1 MFKAMRSPAPE
12 ISITGFFMR
21 ILTLILVAGSLF
33 GQRILHNQ
41 KLEKQGQDASA
52 AAGKLASQPVTDKEL
67 ENLLTIEKQQIDGD
81 LQAGFLTMRTE
92 VQSYDTWEIV
102 SRKVCKTLR
111 ILYARD
117 EQVFLINV
125 QLTNHATFD
134 ASCTVAALQ
143 QQKAAFEKQTAEL
156 RESLTQDPMTGLKA
170 LSGEVKSRAVQIQ
183 AKAGANLK
191 VKGKEAAKINAQT
204 VETGV
209 KAAIDRAAD
218 AQELLDFAGK
228 LGINTT
234 GGVKALKQVEDG
246 LKQLSALI
254 DTVNGI
260 WETYKGVSVD
270 PRSLVPSREK
280 LAASLL
286 EIDADRLKELTAIR
300 ARNALYLDDLRLRL
314 EDCVARLDG
323 LHLWY
328 SPEEV
333 EASLRT
339 NARKADHINMILALH
354 LATAGAVANVTPQ
367 AVIEVRESIAE
378 RRAAVRRDAVYNA
391 AYERAL
397 QIAGQR
403 LAAYYG
409 AGVKPG
415 QVAALLYYLAGMVSL
430 PKIAF

>member
-1 MFKAMRSPAPE
+1 MTATSAYWQVL
-12 ISITGFFMR
+12 IR
-21 ILTLILVAGSLF
+21 ILILILVPGSLF
-33 GQRILHNQ
+33 SQRILYNQ
-41 KLEKQGQDASA
+41 KLEKEGQDASA

-67 ENLLTIEKQQIDGD
+67 QNLLTIEKQQIEGD
-81 LQAGFLTMRTE
+81 LKAGYLTMRTE
-92 VQSYDTWEIV
+92 VQSYETWEIV

-111 ILYARD
+111 ILYAT
-117 EQVFLINV
+117 EAEVFLINAQV
-125 QLTNHATFD
+125 TDHAKFDAECTVVALEKAKTAFEIRTDALRATF
-134 ASCTVAALQ
+134 AQ
-143 QQKAAFEKQTAEL
+143 G
-156 RESLTQDPMTGLKA
+156 RMTRLNQ
-170 LSGEVKSRAVQIQ
+170 LSGEVKGKAAVKIT
-183 AKAGANLK
+183 AK
-191 VKGKEAAKINAQT
+191 T

-218 AQELLDFAGK
+218 TQQLLEFANK
-228 LGINTT
+228 LGIKTD
-234 GGVKALKQVEDG
+234 GEVKALQEIEDG

-254 DTVNGI
+254 ETVNGI

-286 EIDADRLKELTAIR
+286 AIDADRLKELTAIR

-314 EDCVARLDG
+314 EDCVSLLDG

-328 SPEEV
+328 GPEEV
-333 EASLRT
+333 ETSLRT

-367 AVIEVRESIAE
+367 AVILVRESIAE
-378 RRAAVRRDAVYNA
+378 RRAAVRRAAVYNA

-415 QVAALLYYLAGMVSL
+415 QVAALLYYLAGTVSL